1 MMQGRRKLF
10 VHIGPP
16 KTGSTSIQH
25 MLHVLAPSLE
35 QCGVHVVVASSDQ
48 GHHWSLIGGVTEPP
62 TLDKPCSNRI
72 YHWRYVLDELVRC
85 SAERFVLSSERCAI
99 PDARRGVIR
108 QLGYLQSGADLE
120 IEVVGFVRPQWQ
132 WAESYWCQSI
142 ASGVELRRF
151 EECVGG
157 WFADTRM
164 DYNEL
169 DYNEIFRPWRDN
181 FGRVTVRPLEK
192 SQLPQGLL
200 VQFLGLIGIHDER
213 LFRAT
218 TRLRQQN
225 PRLGAK
231 ELEIRRMVGLALARQ
246 GVEPRRRASA
256 VDGLDLTG
264 VVQEDWPFAG
274 WTREQALAFNDH
286 TAESNA
292 RFARDYGIDESGI
305 LFRDELP
312 QDFDK
317 RGRPAS
323 WEDLSVVERR
333 VARQHVIH
341 ALGIDIENGSRASTR
356 AARPPGVPRR
366 KSIRVAGRLASGMWK
381 RGKAVVGHAWRL
393 SRATAQIRLSRKGF
407 LFARW
412 VRWEAYEFWRRQFG
426 SLRWRFRR
434 TFTK

>member
-1 MMQGRRKLF
+1 MHGKRKLF

-35 QCGVHVVVASSDQ
+35 QCGVHVVVASSDH
-48 GHHWSLIGGVTEPP
+48 GNHWHLIGGVTEPP
-62 TLDKPCSNRI
+62 TLHNPCTNRI
-72 YHWRYVLDELVRC
+72 YQWRYVLDELVRC
-85 SAERFVLSSERCAI
+85 KAERFVLSSERCAI

-108 QLGYLQSGADLE
+108 QLRHLQSEADLE
-120 IEVVGFVRPQWQ
+120 VEVVGFVRPQWQ
-132 WAESYWCQSI
+132 WAESYWCQSV

-157 WFADTRM
+157 WFADAGL

-169 DYNEIFRPWRDN
+169 DYNRMFRPWRDN
-181 FGRVTVRPLEK
+181 FGQVTVRPFEK
-192 SQLPQGLL
+192 SQLPRGLL

-231 ELEIRRMVGLALARQ
+231 SLEIRRMVGVALERQ
-246 GVEPRRRASA
+246 GVEERLRTSA
-256 VDGLDLTG
+256 VDGLDLRG
-264 VVQEDWPFAG
+264 VVYEDWPFAG
-274 WTREQALAFNDH
+274 WTREQALAFGDH
-286 TAESNA
+286 NAESNA
-292 RFARDYGIDESGI
+292 RFARDYGIDDSGI

-312 QDFDK
+312 HDFDR

-323 WEDLSVVERR
+323 WEDLSAIERKT
-333 VARQHVIH
+333 ARQHVIR
-341 ALGIDIENGSRASTR
+341 ALGVDIENGSRGGTR
-356 AARPPGVPRR
+356 VVRPPGLTPPT
-366 KSIRVAGRLASGMWK
+366 KSTRFAHRLALGIWK
-381 RGKAVVGHAWRL
+381 RGRSVVGHAWRL
-393 SRATAQIRLSRKGF
+393 ARATAQIRLSGRGL

-412 VRWEAYEFWRRQFG
+412 VRWEAHEFWRRQFA

-434 TFTK
+434 IFSG